1 MTNRRPTLCV
11 VAGPNGSGK
20 TTTTI
25 QLLNNEWAADS
36 LYINPDNIA
45 QEMFGDWNSPEAV
58 LKAAEKATQMRY
70 ECLEQGRDFVFET
83 VFSSPEKLEFLK
95 KAKEAGFFIR
105 FFYVCTSDPSINVA
119 RITQRYLNGGHEVPI
134 SKVISRYYKSLLNA
148 EEAIAFVDR
157 AYVYDNSIDD
167 QLPRLLYRT
176 IDGELFKRYT
186 TLYRRNSKLGTN
198 DDLTP
203 RRVNSFRATK
213 KRKPR
218 LTTSVSWFY
227 LLEQIKVP

>member
-1 MTNRRPTLCV
+1 MTERRPTLCV

-45 QEMFGDWNSPEAV
+45 QETFGDWNSPKAV
-58 LKAAEKATQMRY
+58 LKAAEEATRLRY

-83 VFSSPEKLEFLK
+83 VFSAPEKLEFLR
-95 KAKEAGFFIR
+95 KAKDAGFFIR
-105 FFYVCTSDPSINVA
+105 LFYVCTSDPAINVA

-134 SKVISRYYKSLLNA
+134 SKILSRYYKSLVNA
-148 EEAIAFVDR
+148 NKAITFVDR
-157 AYVYDNSIDD
+157 AYVYDNSIDN

-176 IDGELFKRYT
+176 TDGQLFKQYT
-186 TLYRRNSKLGTN
+186 DDIPEWAKTL
-198 DDLTP
+198 
-203 RRVNSFRATK
+203 
-213 KRKPR
+213 
-218 LTTSVSWFY
+218 
-227 LLEQIKVP
+227 IK